1 MSRSSVLVLCLMAA
15 SLGCSAPASTS
26 TESTGDRPHAEPV
39 ASGAGGGGPVVVAG
53 HMDGPFYREEGAP
66 DPRHCSID
74 TECLG
79 DTVTVANGCCVED
92 STPIPQTWA
101 YHTWLS
107 THRMTP
113 ACQSLRCPILPPQM
127 PPECAFQMR
136 CVEGLCQNSCP

>member
-1 MSRSSVLVLCLMAA
+1 M
-15 SLGCSAPASTS
+15 
-26 TESTGDRPHAEPV
+26 
-39 ASGAGGGGPVVVAG
+39 VVAG
-53 HMDGPFYREEGAP
+53 HMDGPFYMEEGAP

-113 ACQSLRCPILPPQM
+113 ACQSLGCPILPPQM